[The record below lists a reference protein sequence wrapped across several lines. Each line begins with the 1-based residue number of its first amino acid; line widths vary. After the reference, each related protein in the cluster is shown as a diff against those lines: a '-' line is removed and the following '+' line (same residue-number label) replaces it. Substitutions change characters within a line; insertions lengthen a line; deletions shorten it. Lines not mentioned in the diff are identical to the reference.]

1 MVQYF
6 RENEMGRPTAEG
18 TCTELLTRSGT
29 EHKLMM
35 RQRRAQY
42 VASLD
47 IFRGLT
53 VAVLLSLQISLTC
66 FFWLLLYSN
75 E

>member
-18 TCTELLTRSGT
+18 TCTELLTSGT

>member
-1 MVQYF
+1 MIW
-6 RENEMGRPTAEG
+6 ENEMGRPTAEG

-53 VAVLLSLQISLTC
+53 VARVSTFIYDLHV
-66 FFWLLLYSN
+66 FFIRF
-75 E
+75 